1 MSSLVFDVETDGL
14 DATKIWCLSTCD
26 TSTEE
31 LNSYYGNTLQEGLS
45 KLQEADKLIGHNII
59 GFDIPVIHKLTGID
73 LSAKPLVDTLVLS
86 RLFNPV
92 REGNHGLESWGFR
105 LKFPKIEFDDYGHFS
120 QEMVTYCERDVL
132 LNKRVYD
139 ALSKEKQGFSRDSI
153 NLEQNI
159 AGILNKQREKGFLLD
174 VRHACLLLAT
184 LKDKLDATVAEV
196 HKEFKPEEHTLILYP
211 VKTGAGKLSKM
222 AVDSDGVKYRL
233 NSDEYDALNE
243 QDEIKRISRT
253 EFNLGSRKQIG
264 EYLKKFGWKPTK
276 FTPTGQPIVDEGT
289 LKRIKDIPQATL
301 IADYLMYQKRIAQI
315 KSWIDNIDSIDRVH
329 GFVNPNGTIT
339 GRMTHREPNLAQVPN
354 SNAPYGTECR
364 ACWTVPKD
372 YNLVG
377 IDASGLEL
385 RMLAHY
391 MDNEDFTNEILHG
404 DIHTANQNLA
414 GLESRNQAKTFI
426 YAFIY
431 GAGNEKLGTV
441 VGGGKQD
448 GQRLKQR
455 FLDNLPSLKHLKDRV
470 TRASAK
476 GFIKGL
482 DGRKIYI
489 RSAHSALNA
498 LLQGGGSIVMKK
510 ALELLNSYIIDNDLD
525 AHFVANIHDEW
536 QIEVI
541 KKDAKLVGE
550 LGIKAIQNAGLA
562 FNMKCPLDGEYHI
575 GDNWSETH

>member
-1 MSSLVFDVETDGL
+1 MSSLVFDIETDDL

-26 TSTEE
+26 SKTEE
-31 LNSYYGNTLQEGLS
+31 LNSYYGDTLQEGIR
-45 KLQEADKLIGHNII
+45 KLQDAEKLIGHNII
-59 GFDIPVIHKLTGID
+59 GFDIPVIRKLTGVD
-73 LSAKPLVDTLVLS
+73 LSNKKLVDTLVLS

-105 LKFPKIEFDDYGHFS
+105 LEFPKIEFTDYNNFS

-132 LNKRVYD
+132 LNKKVYD
-139 ALSKEKQGFSRDSI
+139 VLSKEKNGFSRDSI

-159 AGILNKQREKGFLLD
+159 ASILNKQRDKGFLLD
-174 VRHACLLLAT
+174 VKFASLLLAT
-184 LKDKLDATVAEV
+184 LKDKLDATVKEV

-211 VKTGAGKLSKM
+211 TKTSAGKLSKM
-222 AVDSDGVKYRL
+222 AVAADGTKYRL
-233 NSDEYDALNE
+233 NSDEYDLLNQ
-243 QDEIKRISRT
+243 QDEIHRISRT

-264 EYLKKFGWKPTK
+264 EYLQKFGWKPKK

-289 LKRIKDIPQATL
+289 LKKIEDIPQAKL

-315 KSWIDNIDSIDRVH
+315 KSWLDNADDDGRVH
-329 GFVNPNGTIT
+329 GYVNPNGTIT
-339 GRMTHREPNLAQVPN
+339 GRMTHREPNLAQVPSSN
-354 SNAPYGTECR
+354 SPYGKDCR

-391 MDNEDFTNEILHG
+391 MNDKEFTNEILHG
-404 DIHTANQNLA
+404 DIHTANQKIA
-414 GLESRNQAKTFI
+414 GLKSRNQAKTFI

-431 GAGNEKLGTV
+431 GAGNEKLGSV

-455 FLDNLPSLKHLKDRV
+455 FLDNLPSLRTLKNRV
-470 TRASAK
+470 TRAASK
-476 GFIKGL
+476 GYIKGL

-510 ALELLNSYIIDNDLD
+510 ALELLNQYITEQGLD

-536 QIEVI
+536 QMEVAEKDS
-541 KKDAKLVGE
+541 KKVGE
-550 LGIKAIQNAGLA
+550 LGVLAIKNAGLS
-562 FNMKCPLDGEYHI
+562 FDMKCPLDGEYHI

>member
-222 AVDSDGVKYRL
+222 AVDSEGIKYRL
-233 NSDEYDALNE
+233 NSDEYDSLNE

-315 KSWIDNIDSIDRVH
+315 KSWIDNVDSIDRVH

-562 FNMKCPLDGEYHI
+562 FNMKCPLDGEYHV
-575 GDNWSETH
+575 GNNWSETH

>member
-1 MSSLVFDVETDGL
+1 MSSLVFDIETDDL
-14 DATKIWCLSTCD
+14 NATKIWCLSTCD
-26 TSTEE
+26 VATEYVKSYWGANLDAGLKE
-31 LNSYYGNTLQEGLS
+31 LQS
-45 KLQEADKLIGHNII
+45 ADKLIGHNII
-59 GFDIPVIHKLTGID
+59 GFDIPVINKLTGVD
-73 LSAKPLVDTLVLS
+73 LSSKKLVDTLVLS

-105 LKFPKIEFDDYGHFS
+105 LDMPKGDFKDFSNLS
-120 QEMVTYCERDVL
+120 QEMITYCERDVL

-139 ALSKEKQGFSRDSI
+139 ALSKEKHGFSRDSI
-153 NLEQNI
+153 DLEQNI

-174 VRHACLLLAT
+174 VKFASLLLAT

-211 VKTGAGKLSKM
+211 TKTSANKLSKM
-222 AVDSDGVKYRL
+222 AVDSSGKKYRL

-243 QDEIKRISRT
+243 QDQIARISRT

-264 EYLKKFGWKPTK
+264 EYLQKFGWEPTK
-276 FTPTGQPIVDEGT
+276 FTPTGQPIVDEST
-289 LKRIKDIPQATL
+289 LKRIDSIPQAKL

-315 KSWIDNIDSIDRVH
+315 KSWLDNVDNEDRVH

-339 GRMTHREPNLAQVPN
+339 GRMTHREPNLAQVP
-354 SNAPYGTECR
+354 SSSSPYGTDCR
-364 ACWTVPKD
+364 ACWTVPKG

-391 MDNEDFTNEILHG
+391 MNDEDFTNEILHG

-441 VGGGKQD
+441 VGGGRSD

-455 FLDNLPSLKHLKDRV
+455 FLTNLPSLRNLKDRV
-470 TRASAK
+470 TRAAAK

-489 RSAHSALNA
+489 RSVHSALNA

-510 ALELLNSYIIDNDLD
+510 GLELLNQYIIEHKLD

-536 QIEVI
+536 QIEVAE
-541 KKDAKLVGE
+541 KDAKKVGE
-550 LGIKAIQNAGLA
+550 LGVVAIQNAGLS
-562 FNMKCPLDGEYHI
+562 FDMKCPLDGEYHI

>member
-26 TSTEE
+26 TNTEE

-59 GFDIPVIHKLTGID
+59 GFDIPVIHRLTGID
-73 LSAKPLVDTLVLS
+73 LSTKPLVDTLVLS

-184 LKDKLDATVAEV
+184 LKDKLDATVVEV

-222 AVDSDGVKYRL
+222 AVDSKGVKYRL

-289 LKRIKDIPQATL
+289 LKRIKNIPQATL

-315 KSWIDNIDSIDRVH
+315 KSWIDNVDSIDRVH

-391 MDNEDFTNEILHG
+391 MDDEDFTNEILHG

-455 FLDNLPSLKHLKDRV
+455 FLDNLPSLRHLKDRV

-476 GFIKGL
+476 GYIKGL

-510 ALELLNSYIIDNDLD
+510 ALELLNSYIIDNNLD

-562 FNMKCPLDGEYHI
+562 FNMKCPLDGEYNI

>member
-222 AVDSDGVKYRL
+222 AVDSEGVKYRL

-315 KSWIDNIDSIDRVH
+315 KSWIDNVDSIDRVH

-391 MDNEDFTNEILHG
+391 MDDEDFTNEILHG
-404 DIHTANQNLA
+404 DIHTSNQNLA

-455 FLDNLPSLKHLKDRV
+455 FLTNLPSLRHLKDRV

-476 GFIKGL
+476 GYIKGL

>member
-26 TSTEE
+26 TKTEE

-222 AVDSDGVKYRL
+222 AVDSEGVKYRL

-315 KSWIDNIDSIDRVH
+315 KSWIDNVDSIDRVH

-354 SNAPYGTECR
+354 SNAPYGAECR

-562 FNMKCPLDGEYHI
+562 FNMKCPLDGEYNI

>member
-1 MSSLVFDVETDGL
+1 MSSLVFDIETDDL
-14 DATKIWCLSTCD
+14 NATKIWCISVCD
-26 TSTEE
+26 SKTEE
-31 LNSYYGNTLQEGLS
+31 LNSYYGDTLQQGIK
-45 KLQEADKLIGHNII
+45 KLEDADKLIGHNII
-59 GFDIPVIHKLTGID
+59 GFDIPVIRKLTGVD
-73 LSAKPLVDTLVLS
+73 LSNKKLVDTLVLS

-105 LKFPKIEFDDYGHFS
+105 LNFPKGDFTDYANFS
-120 QEMVTYCERDVL
+120 QEMIKYCENDVL

-139 ALSKEKQGFSRDSI
+139 ALSKEKHGFSRDCI
-153 NLEQNI
+153 DLEQSI

-174 VRHACLLLAT
+174 VKFTTLLLAT
-184 LKDKLDATVAEV
+184 LKDKLDSTVAEV

-222 AVDSDGVKYRL
+222 AVDANGTKYRL

-243 QDEIKRISRT
+243 QDQIARISRT

-264 EYLKKFGWKPTK
+264 EYLKKFGWEPTK
-276 FTPTGQPIVDEGT
+276 FTPTGQPIVDEST
-289 LKRIKDIPQATL
+289 LKRIDNIPQAKF
-301 IADYLMYQKRIAQI
+301 IANYLMYQKRIAQI
-315 KSWIDNIDSIDRVH
+315 KSWLDKADDQDRVH

-339 GRMTHREPNLAQVPN
+339 GRMTHRGPNLAQVPN
-354 SNAPYGTECR
+354 SNAPYGTDCR
-364 ACWTVPKD
+364 ACWTVPKG

-391 MDNEDFTNEILHG
+391 MNDEDFTNEILHG

-414 GLESRNQAKTFI
+414 GLESRSQAKTFI

-441 VGGGKQD
+441 VGGGRQD

-455 FLDNLPSLKHLKDRV
+455 FLTNLPSLRSLKDRV
-470 TRASAK
+470 TRAAAK

-510 ALELLNSYIIDNDLD
+510 ALELLNQYIIEHKLD

-536 QIEVI
+536 QIEVAE
-541 KKDAKLVGE
+541 KDADAVGKLGV
-550 LGIKAIQNAGLA
+550 KAIQEAGLT
-562 FNMKCPLDGEYHI
+562 FDMKCPLDGEYHI

>member
-1 MSSLVFDVETDGL
+1 
-14 DATKIWCLSTCD
+14 
-26 TSTEE
+26 
-31 LNSYYGNTLQEGLS
+31 
-45 KLQEADKLIGHNII
+45 
-59 GFDIPVIHKLTGID
+59 
-73 LSAKPLVDTLVLS
+73 
-86 RLFNPV
+86 
-92 REGNHGLESWGFR
+92 
-105 LKFPKIEFDDYGHFS
+105 
-120 QEMVTYCERDVL
+120 
-132 LNKRVYD
+132 
-139 ALSKEKQGFSRDSI
+139 
-153 NLEQNI
+153 
-159 AGILNKQREKGFLLD
+159 
-174 VRHACLLLAT
+174 
-184 LKDKLDATVAEV
+184 
-196 HKEFKPEEHTLILYP
+196 
-211 VKTGAGKLSKM
+211 
-222 AVDSDGVKYRL
+222 
-233 NSDEYDALNE
+233 
-243 QDEIKRISRT
+243 
-253 EFNLGSRKQIG
+253 
-264 EYLKKFGWKPTK
+264 
-276 FTPTGQPIVDEGT
+276 
-289 LKRIKDIPQATL
+289 
-301 IADYLMYQKRIAQI
+301 MYQKRIAQI
-315 KSWIDNIDSIDRVH
+315 KSWIDNVDSIDRVH

-391 MDNEDFTNEILHG
+391 MDDEDFTNEILHG

-455 FLDNLPSLKHLKDRV
+455 FLTNLPSLRHLKDRV

-476 GFIKGL
+476 GYIKGL

-510 ALELLNSYIIDNDLD
+510 ALELLNSYIIDNNLD

-562 FNMKCPLDGEYHI
+562 FNMKCPLDGEYNI

>member
-1 MSSLVFDVETDGL
+1 MSSLVFDIETDDL
-14 DATKIWCLSTCD
+14 NATKIWCLSTCD
-26 TSTEE
+26 SKTEE
-31 LNSYYGNTLQEGLS
+31 LNSYYGDTLQEGIK
-45 KLQEADKLIGHNII
+45 KLEDADKLIGHNII
-59 GFDIPVIHKLTGID
+59 GFDIPVIRKLTGVD
-73 LSAKPLVDTLVLS
+73 LSNKKLVDTLVLS

-105 LKFPKIEFDDYGHFS
+105 LDLPKIEFEDYGNFS
-120 QEMVTYCERDVL
+120 PEMVTYCERDVL

-139 ALSKEKQGFSRDSI
+139 ALSKEKHGFSRESI
-153 NLEQNI
+153 DLEQNI
-159 AGILNKQREKGFLLD
+159 AGILYKQREKGFLLD
-174 VRHACLLLAT
+174 VKFATLLLAI
-184 LKDKLDATVAEV
+184 LKDKLDGTVAEV

-211 VKTGAGKLSKM
+211 TKTSAGKLSKM
-222 AVDSDGVKYRL
+222 AVDSNGLKYRL

-243 QDEIKRISRT
+243 KDEIARISRT

-276 FTPTGQPIVDEGT
+276 FTPTGQPIVDEST
-289 LKRIKDIPQATL
+289 LKRIDSIPQAKL

-315 KSWIDNIDSIDRVH
+315 KSWLDNIDNEDRVH

-339 GRMTHREPNLAQVPN
+339 GRMTHREPNLAQVP
-354 SNAPYGTECR
+354 SSSSPYGKDCR
-364 ACWTVPKD
+364 ACWIVPKG

-391 MDNEDFTNEILHG
+391 MNDEDFTNEILHG

-414 GLESRNQAKTFI
+414 GLKSRSQAKTFI

-455 FLDNLPSLKHLKDRV
+455 FLSNLPSLRNLKDRV
-470 TRASAK
+470 TRAAAK

-510 ALELLNSYIIDNDLD
+510 ALELLNQYIIEHELD

-536 QIEVI
+536 QIEVAE
-541 KKDAKLVGE
+541 KDAKKVGE
-550 LGIKAIQNAGLA
+550 LGVVAIQNAGIS
-562 FNMKCPLDGEYHI
+562 FDMKCPLDGEYHI
-575 GDNWSETH
+575 GGNWSETH

>member
-1 MSSLVFDVETDGL
+1 MSSLVFDIETDDL
-14 DATKIWCLSTCD
+14 NATKIWCLSTCD
-26 TSTEE
+26 SKTEE
-31 LNSYYGNTLQEGLS
+31 LNSYYGDTLQEGIK
-45 KLQEADKLIGHNII
+45 KLEDADKLIGHNII
-59 GFDIPVIHKLTGID
+59 GFDIPVIRKLTGVD
-73 LSAKPLVDTLVLS
+73 LSNKKLVDTLVLS

-105 LKFPKIEFDDYGHFS
+105 LDLPKIEFEDYGNFS
-120 QEMVTYCERDVL
+120 PEMVTYCERDVL

-139 ALSKEKQGFSRDSI
+139 ALSKEKHGFSRESI
-153 NLEQNI
+153 DLEQNI
-159 AGILNKQREKGFLLD
+159 AGILYKQREKGFLLD
-174 VRHACLLLAT
+174 VKFATLLLAI
-184 LKDKLDATVAEV
+184 LKDKLDGTVAEV

-211 VKTGAGKLSKM
+211 TKTSAGKLSKM
-222 AVDSDGVKYRL
+222 AVDSNGLKYRL

-243 QDEIKRISRT
+243 KDEIARISRT

-276 FTPTGQPIVDEGT
+276 FTPTGQPIVDEST
-289 LKRIKDIPQATL
+289 LKRIDSIPQAKL

-315 KSWIDNIDSIDRVH
+315 KSWLDNIDNEDRVH

-339 GRMTHREPNLAQVPN
+339 GRMTHREPNLAQVP
-354 SNAPYGTECR
+354 SSSSPYGKDCR
-364 ACWTVPKD
+364 ACWIVPKG

-391 MDNEDFTNEILHG
+391 MNDEDFTNEILHG

-414 GLESRNQAKTFI
+414 GLKSRSQAKTFI

-455 FLDNLPSLKHLKDRV
+455 FLSNLPSLRNLKDRV
-470 TRASAK
+470 TRAAAK

-510 ALELLNSYIIDNDLD
+510 ALELLNQYIIEHELD

-536 QIEVI
+536 QIEVAE
-541 KKDAKLVGE
+541 KDAKKVGE
-550 LGIKAIQNAGLA
+550 LGVVAIQNAGVS
-562 FNMKCPLDGEYHI
+562 FDMKCPLDGEYHI
-575 GDNWSETH
+575 GGNWSETH

>member
-1 MSSLVFDVETDGL
+1 MSSLVFDIETDDL

-26 TSTEE
+26 TKTEE

-45 KLQEADKLIGHNII
+45 KLQDADKLIGHNII
-59 GFDIPVIHKLTGID
+59 GFDIPVIRKLTGID

-105 LKFPKIEFDDYGHFS
+105 LKFPKIEFEDYGHFS

-222 AVDSDGVKYRL
+222 AVDSEGVKYRL

-289 LKRIKDIPQATL
+289 LKKIKDIPQATL

-315 KSWIDNIDSIDRVH
+315 KSWIDNVDSIDRVH

-391 MDNEDFTNEILHG
+391 MNDEDFTNEILHG

-455 FLDNLPSLKHLKDRV
+455 FLDNLPSLKNLKDRV

>member
-26 TSTEE
+26 TNTEE

-59 GFDIPVIHKLTGID
+59 GFDIPVIHRLTGID
-73 LSAKPLVDTLVLS
+73 LSTKPLVDTLVLS

-184 LKDKLDATVAEV
+184 LKDKLDATVVEV

-222 AVDSDGVKYRL
+222 AVDSKGVKYRL

-289 LKRIKDIPQATL
+289 LKRIKNIPQATL

-315 KSWIDNIDSIDRVH
+315 KSWIDNVDSIDRVH

-391 MDNEDFTNEILHG
+391 MDDEDFTNEILHG

-455 FLDNLPSLKHLKDRV
+455 FLTNLPSLRHLKDRV

-476 GFIKGL
+476 GYIKGL

-510 ALELLNSYIIDNDLD
+510 ALELLNSYIIDNNLD

-562 FNMKCPLDGEYHI
+562 FNMKCPLDGEYNI

>member
-174 VRHACLLLAT
+174 VKHACLLLAT

-222 AVDSDGVKYRL
+222 AVNSEGVKYRL

-562 FNMKCPLDGEYHI
+562 FNMKCPLDGEYHV
-575 GDNWSETH
+575 GNNWSETH

>member
-1 MSSLVFDVETDGL
+1 MSSLVFDIETDDL

-26 TSTEE
+26 TKTEE

-45 KLQEADKLIGHNII
+45 KLQDADKLIGHNII

-264 EYLKKFGWKPTK
+264 EYLKKFGWKPNK

-289 LKRIKDIPQATL
+289 LKNIKGIPQATL

-315 KSWIDNIDSIDRVH
+315 KSWIDNVDSIDRVH

-391 MDNEDFTNEILHG
+391 MNDEDFTNEILHG

>member
-1 MSSLVFDVETDGL
+1 MSSLVFDIETDDL
-14 DATKIWCLSTCD
+14 DATKIWCISTCD
-26 TSTEE
+26 TNTEE

-45 KLQEADKLIGHNII
+45 KLQDADKLIGHNII
-59 GFDIPVIHKLTGID
+59 GFDIPVIRKLTGID
-73 LSAKPLVDTLVLS
+73 LSTKPLVDTLVLS

-105 LKFPKIEFDDYGHFS
+105 LKFPKIEFEDYGHFS
-120 QEMVTYCERDVL
+120 QEMVTYCENDVL
-132 LNKRVYD
+132 LNKKVYD

-159 AGILNKQREKGFLLD
+159 ASILNKQREKGFLLD
-174 VRHACLLLAT
+174 VRHSCLLLAT

-211 VKTGAGKLSKM
+211 VKTNAGKLSKM
-222 AVDSDGVKYRL
+222 AVDSEGIKYRL

-315 KSWIDNIDSIDRVH
+315 KSWIDNVDSIDRVH

-391 MDNEDFTNEILHG
+391 MDDEDFTNEILHG
-404 DIHTANQNLA
+404 DIHTSNQNLA

-455 FLDNLPSLKHLKDRV
+455 FLTNLPSLRHLKDRV

-476 GFIKGL
+476 GYIKGL

-550 LGIKAIQNAGLA
+550 LGIKAIQKAGLA
-562 FNMKCPLDGEYHI
+562 FNMKCPLDGEYNI

>member
-1 MSSLVFDVETDGL
+1 MSSLVFDIETDDL
-14 DATKIWCLSTCD
+14 NATKIWCLSTCD
-26 TSTEE
+26 SKTEE
-31 LNSYYGNTLQEGLS
+31 LNSYYGDTLQEGIK
-45 KLQEADKLIGHNII
+45 KLEDADKLIGHNII
-59 GFDIPVIHKLTGID
+59 GFDIPVIRKLTGVD
-73 LSAKPLVDTLVLS
+73 LSNKKLVDTLVLS

-105 LKFPKIEFDDYGHFS
+105 LDLPKIEFDDYSSFS
-120 QEMVTYCERDVL
+120 PEMVTYCERDVL

-139 ALSKEKQGFSRDSI
+139 ALSKEKHGFSRESI
-153 NLEQNI
+153 DLEQNI
-159 AGILNKQREKGFLLD
+159 AGILYKQREKGFLLD
-174 VRHACLLLAT
+174 VKFATLLLAI
-184 LKDKLDATVAEV
+184 LKDKLDGTVAEV

-211 VKTGAGKLSKM
+211 TKTSAGKLSKM
-222 AVDSDGVKYRL
+222 AVDSNGLKYRL

-243 QDEIKRISRT
+243 KDEIARISRT

-276 FTPTGQPIVDEGT
+276 FTPTGQPIVDEST
-289 LKRIKDIPQATL
+289 LKRIDSIPQAKL

-315 KSWIDNIDSIDRVH
+315 KSWLDNIDNEDRVH

-339 GRMTHREPNLAQVPN
+339 GRMTHREPNLAQVP
-354 SNAPYGTECR
+354 SSSSPYGKDCR
-364 ACWTVPKD
+364 ACWIVPKG

-391 MDNEDFTNEILHG
+391 MNDEDFTNEILHG

-414 GLESRNQAKTFI
+414 GLESRSQAKTFI

-455 FLDNLPSLKHLKDRV
+455 FLSNLPSLRNLKDRV
-470 TRASAK
+470 TRAAAK

-510 ALELLNSYIIDNDLD
+510 ALELLNQYIIEHELD

-536 QIEVI
+536 QIEVAE
-541 KKDAKLVGE
+541 KDAKKVGE
-550 LGIKAIQNAGLA
+550 LGVVAIQNAGVS
-562 FNMKCPLDGEYHI
+562 FDMKCPLDGEYHI
-575 GDNWSETH
+575 GGNWSETH

>member
-1 MSSLVFDVETDGL
+1 MSSLVFDIETDDL
-14 DATKIWCLSTCD
+14 NATKIWCLSTCD
-26 TSTEE
+26 SKTEE
-31 LNSYYGNTLQEGLS
+31 LNSYYGDTLQEGIK
-45 KLQEADKLIGHNII
+45 KLEDADKLIGHNII
-59 GFDIPVIHKLTGID
+59 GFDIPVIRKLTGVD
-73 LSAKPLVDTLVLS
+73 LSNKKLVDTLVLS

-105 LKFPKIEFDDYGHFS
+105 LDLPKIEFEDYGNFS
-120 QEMVTYCERDVL
+120 PEMVTYCERDVL

-139 ALSKEKQGFSRDSI
+139 ALSKEKHGFSRESI
-153 NLEQNI
+153 DLEQNI
-159 AGILNKQREKGFLLD
+159 AGILYKQREKGFLLD
-174 VRHACLLLAT
+174 VKFATLLLAI
-184 LKDKLDATVAEV
+184 LKDKLDGTVAEV

-211 VKTGAGKLSKM
+211 TKTSAGKLSKM
-222 AVDSDGVKYRL
+222 AVDSNGLKYRL

-243 QDEIKRISRT
+243 KDEIARISRT

-276 FTPTGQPIVDEGT
+276 FTPTGQPIVDEST
-289 LKRIKDIPQATL
+289 LKRIDSIPQAKL

-315 KSWIDNIDSIDRVH
+315 KSWLDNIDNEDRVH

-339 GRMTHREPNLAQVPN
+339 GRMTHREPNLAQVP
-354 SNAPYGTECR
+354 SSSSPYGKDCR
-364 ACWTVPKD
+364 ACWIVPKG

-391 MDNEDFTNEILHG
+391 MNDEDFTNEILHG

-414 GLESRNQAKTFI
+414 GLKSRSQAKTFI

-455 FLDNLPSLKHLKDRV
+455 FLSNLPSLRNLKDRV
-470 TRASAK
+470 TRAAAK

-510 ALELLNSYIIDNDLD
+510 ALELLNQYIIEHELD
-525 AHFVANIHDEW
+525 AHIVANIHDEW
-536 QIEVI
+536 QIEVAE
-541 KKDAKLVGE
+541 KDAKKVGE
-550 LGIKAIQNAGLA
+550 LGVVAIQNAGVS
-562 FNMKCPLDGEYHI
+562 FDMKCPLDGEYHI
-575 GDNWSETH
+575 GGNWSETH